1 MPFPDFIPGD
11 APGAPSAALLASRQQ
26 ILREIGEPPNSALY
40 ALFVPLEAA
49 YAGEAALDPRLLP
62 LRVKLALLE
71 GLLGTAAREVD
82 HAEGDEKESSSQRF
96 KQLLALKQGALAEV
110 DLIYGAMGGGSVLI
124 GSMAEPTGVTG
135 LYQP

>member
-1 MPFPDFIPGD
+1 MPFPDPIPGD
-11 APGAPSAALLASRQQ
+11 PPGTLSPDRAS
-26 ILREIGEPPNSALY
+26 ILREIGEPQNSPLV
-40 ALFVPLEAA
+40 ALFPTLEAA
-49 YAGEAALDPRLLP
+49 YANESVLDPRLLP

-110 DLIYGAMGGGSVLI
+110 DLIYSAMGGGSVLV
-124 GSMAEPTGVTG
+124 GAMAEPAGVTG